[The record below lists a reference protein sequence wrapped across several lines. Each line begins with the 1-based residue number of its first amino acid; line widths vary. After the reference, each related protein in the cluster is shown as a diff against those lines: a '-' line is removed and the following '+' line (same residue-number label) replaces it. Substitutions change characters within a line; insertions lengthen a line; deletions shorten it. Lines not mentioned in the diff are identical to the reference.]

1 MSLRGAARTTSLVL
15 LLLLAHS
22 SFAPVQAQPNTAV
35 ARFEQE
41 FLDALGQF
49 IKSLSGFLSDSRAIR
64 SKIEALDRAL
74 IRWDDAIRAFEA
86 TLGSSRDADA
96 HLTLGTIYRH
106 RHRLEDSLRELGQA
120 ARQAP
125 QRVDVYLSMAWVYDL
140 ANKPAEAADA
150 LLKASTLEPDTPA
163 TLYELARQRTRSGQ
177 TDAAQRALFEFRQSV
192 VRRLFQSHPADPS
205 SPFPSVALL
214 PLPGS
219 VPIFPPTIYTSGF
232 ALMAEG
238 AYGEA
243 IVRLREAAALDG
255 RGAASV
261 EATDLLSRGHAALQ
275 AGNLSAAVQ
284 SFAES
289 VKLAPNHAEAHRN
302 LAVAFWI
309 DGKQDES
316 LAQLKAALRA
326 DPDDERSW
334 TALADELATIGQY
347 EEAEG
352 ALKQA
357 IQRIPRSG
365 QARYSLG
372 RIYQALGRYSE
383 AAREI
388 EEAARSNPLVGQDP
402 LYEMLGNVYVTLA
415 DFDRAARAFA
425 RRVELAPN
433 NADAHRR
440 LGTALLRGDR
450 DDDALAE
457 FMAALSIEPRSAEAY
472 AAVAQIHLRA
482 GRYAEA
488 ADASTRALEIDSAL
502 KEAHYALG
510 TALMRLG
517 RIEEGTGHIEEFR
530 RLQAEAAISE
540 RRTYQLE
547 RLKRDAAVSIARSEY
562 DKAAIAL
569 REALSYESAASTYLA
584 LGFALMATSH
594 FAEAIVNLEKAAQL
608 ESGPD
613 VHRYLS
619 EAYGAVGR
627 LDDSRS
633 EAAIY
638 RQLVERQK
646 NERLRKLTGEP

>member
-1 MSLRGAARTTSLVL
+1 
-15 LLLLAHS
+15 
-22 SFAPVQAQPNTAV
+22 
-35 ARFEQE
+35 
-41 FLDALGQF
+41 
-49 IKSLSGFLSDSRAIR
+49 
-64 SKIEALDRAL
+64 
-74 IRWDDAIRAFEA
+74 
-86 TLGSSRDADA
+86 
-96 HLTLGTIYRH
+96 
-106 RHRLEDSLRELGQA
+106 
-120 ARQAP
+120 
-125 QRVDVYLSMAWVYDL
+125 
-140 ANKPAEAADA
+140 
-150 LLKASTLEPDTPA
+150 
-163 TLYELARQRTRSGQ
+163 
-177 TDAAQRALFEFRQSV
+177 
-192 VRRLFQSHPADPS
+192 
-205 SPFPSVALL
+205 LL

-219 VPIFPPTIYTSGF
+219 PPIFPPTIYTPGF
-232 ALMAEG
+232 ALIAEG
-238 AYGEA
+238 AYAEG

-255 RGAASV
+255 RGAASA
-261 EATDLLSRGHAALQ
+261 EAADLLSRGHGALQ
-275 AGNLSAAVQ
+275 SGNLSAAVQ
-284 SFAES
+284 HFAES

-302 LAVAFWI
+302 LAVTLWI

-334 TALADELATIGQY
+334 SALADELATIGQY
-347 EEAEG
+347 DQAEE

-415 DFDRAARAFA
+415 DFDHAARAFA

-457 FMAALSIEPRSAEAY
+457 FMAALSIEPRSAEAL

-488 ADASTRALEIDSAL
+488 ADASTRALEIDSVL
-502 KEAHYALG
+502 KEARYALG
-510 TALMRLG
+510 TALMRRG
-517 RIEEGTGHIEEFR
+517 RVEEGTMHIEEFR
-530 RLQAEAAISE
+530 RLQAEATTSE

-569 REALSYESAASTYLA
+569 REALSYESAPSTYLA

-594 FAEAIVNLEKAAQL
+594 HAEAIVNLEKAAQL
-608 ESGPD
+608 ESGPE
-613 VHRYLS
+613 VHRFLA

-646 NERLRKLTGEP
+646 NERLRKLTGE

>member
-1 MSLRGAARTTSLVL
+1 MSLRGAARTTTLVL
-15 LLLLAHS
+15 LLLLANS
-22 SFAPVQAQPNTAV
+22 SPATVQAQPNTAV

-41 FLDALGQF
+41 FFDALGQF

-74 IRWDDAIRAFEA
+74 IRWDDAIGTFEA

-96 HLTLGTIYRH
+96 HLALGTIYWH
-106 RHRLEDSLRELGQA
+106 RHRLEDSLRELGLA

-125 QRVDVYLSMAWVYDL
+125 QRVDVYLSMARVYDL

-163 TLYELARQRTRSGQ
+163 TLYELARHQTRSGQ
-177 TDAAQRALFEFRQSV
+177 TDAAERALLAFRQSV
-192 VRRLFQSHPADPS
+192 ARRLQSRPADPS
-205 SPFPSVALL
+205 APFPSVALL

-219 VPIFPPTIYTSGF
+219 APIFPPTIYTPGF
-232 ALMAEG
+232 ALIAEG
-238 AYGEA
+238 AYGEG

-255 RGAASV
+255 RGGASAEAA
-261 EATDLLSRGHAALQ
+261 ELLSRGHAALQ
-275 AGNLSAAVQ
+275 SGNLSAAVQ
-284 SFAES
+284 HFGES

-302 LAVAFWI
+302 LAVTLWI
-309 DGKQDES
+309 DGKQTES

-326 DPDDERSW
+326 DPDDERAWS
-334 TALADELATIGQY
+334 ALADELATIGQY
-347 EEAEG
+347 DQAEEV
-352 ALKQA
+352 LKQA

-372 RIYQALGRYSE
+372 RIDQALGRYSE

-440 LGTALLRGDR
+440 LGTALLRDDR

-457 FMAALSIEPRSAEAY
+457 FMAALLIEPRSAEAH

-488 ADASTRALEIDSAL
+488 ADASTRALEVDSAL
-502 KEAHYALG
+502 KEARYALG

-517 RIEEGTGHIEEFR
+517 RIEEGTMHIEEFR
-530 RLQAEAAISE
+530 RLQAEAATGE

-608 ESGPD
+608 ESGPE
-613 VHRYLS
+613 VHRYLA

-638 RQLVERQK
+638 RQVVERQK